1 MDHASPKD
9 ESIMLFGRFS
19 YADIELRDLSL
30 RPYMNVSTRI
40 SVPHTGM
47 NYSKKAF
54 EKGNMPL
61 TMRLA
66 HGLMRNGRNTS
77 KKLLVLKAI
86 KDAFIIVERLTKK
99 NPVQV
104 LVDACINA
112 GPRESAARVG
122 KGGSVKRSSVDVSPL
137 RRLNLALSTLTAGMR
152 KAAFKSSKT
161 LPEAIAEELVAASR
175 GSPNSYA
182 VKKRDETERIAKSSR

>member
-1 MDHASPKD
+1 MEAVHSREENIK
-9 ESIMLFGRFS
+9 LFGRFS
-19 YADIELRDLSL
+19 YDNIELKDVSL

-66 HGLMRNGRNTS
+66 HGLMRHGRNTS

-86 KDAFIIVERLTKK
+86 KDSFIIVEKLTKQ
-99 NPVQV
+99 NPLQV
-104 LVDACINA
+104 LVDACVNA

-122 KGGSVKRSSVDVSPL
+122 KGGSAKRSSVDVSPL
-137 RRLNLALSTLTAGMR
+137 RRLNLALDTLTSGMR
-152 KAAFKSSKT
+152 KSAFKCSKT
-161 LPEAIAEELVAASR
+161 LPEAIAEELIAASR

-182 VKKRDETERIAKSSR
+182 VKKRDETERVAKSSR